1 MRGSERKAGSEWGGI
16 GGEMRGEVKGRLEVN
31 GYGLKVKW
39 GGIGGEWGGW
49 LKMGSVRHGT

>member
-1 MRGSERKAGSEWGGI
+1 M
-16 GGEMRGEVKGRLEVN
+16 KGRLEVN

-39 GGIGGEWGGW
+39 GGIGGEVGGRW